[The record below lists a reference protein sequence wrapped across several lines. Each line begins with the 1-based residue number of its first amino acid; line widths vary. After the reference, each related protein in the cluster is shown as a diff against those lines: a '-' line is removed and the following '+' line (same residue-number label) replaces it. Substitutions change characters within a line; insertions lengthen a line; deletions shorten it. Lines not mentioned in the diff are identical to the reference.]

1 MLKPDKDG
9 TKVENYRLKF
19 LMNIVAKDAEILNK
33 ILASRIDQYIYISGP
48 SGNYSRDTR
57 LVQYSENQSVQPT
70 ILTG

>member
-19 LMNIVAKDAEILNK
+19 LMNIVAKDAEILK

-48 SGNYSRDTR
+48 SGSYSRDTR